1 MKAVAGALSNEIHNA
16 RKNGAPRRW
25 WYFAGIAAVVL
36 VLLANTV
43 VTEREGAWEDEIFAV
58 STAWSIARSG
68 PPHLSVLAQ
77 YPRTG
82 SPVQFYGPVS
92 FEAETLLIR
101 ALGLS
106 ATAWRLACLA
116 GVILSIWASLR
127 LVKLAGGDKG
137 ARFITAL
144 VIALSGSVAPFPGRW
159 DAVTSGLFLT
169 GLLFFLRGAESTGK
183 ALSGWIGAAGV
194 CIGFALASSPRALT
208 LVLAT
213 LIAAVLVSLC
223 FRSIW
228 KRVVLGSLGTF
239 AVAALV
245 QTLLLLPS
253 GENSISWYLYLRRA
267 TRTDPINATPL
278 IGQGGWNL
286 DWHHHKSLFI
296 LLVLLFL
303 IFAYGAITQLRSR
316 LYPAKLWLKVFLT
329 FFAIVN
335 LVVMLVLL
343 ANALGQSPFWLPP
356 AVAAFTCWVN
366 WDFPEDKK
374 LGAVA
379 ISLIGICVA
388 LLLFQE
394 VEQLA
399 SVVLTWNRRST
410 DRLRKFVEVNVPK
423 GATVYGPIG
432 RYFYAVELSGH
443 QYLYTHE
450 QTTPGLY
457 SESQSPIANKL
468 DAQIC
473 SHPTYA
479 IWSKPD
485 PSHQPQEESM
495 PEALRDRL
503 DTKVGEFDQPPL
515 TAWTALMLAKVG
527 EIGGKYGFPDAE
539 IYSLR
544 SLTPCPNKSAEQ

>member
-1 MKAVAGALSNEIHNA
+1 MKAVAGALSNDIHNA

-25 WYFAGIAAVVL
+25 WYFLGIAAVVS

-58 STAWSIARSG
+58 STAWSIVHSK
-68 PPHLSVLAQ
+68 PPVLSVLAQ
-77 YPRTG
+77 YPGTG
-82 SPVQFYGPVS
+82 SPVRFYGPVS
-92 FEAETLLIR
+92 FEAEALLIR
-101 ALGLS
+101 AFGLS

-137 ARFITAL
+137 AQFVTAL

-169 GLLFFLRGAESTGK
+169 GLLFFLRAAESTGK
-183 ALSGWIGAAGV
+183 ALFGWIGAAGV

-228 KRVVLGSLGTF
+228 KRVMLGSLGTF

-253 GENSISWYLYLRRA
+253 GENSISWYLYLKRA
-267 TRTDPINATPL
+267 TRTDQINATPL

-286 DWHHHKSLFI
+286 DWHHHKSLVI
-296 LLVLLFL
+296 LFVLLFI
-303 IFAYGAITQLRSR
+303 IFVYGAIAQLRSR
-316 LYPAKLWLKVFLT
+316 LYPAKLWLKVFLA
-329 FFAIVN
+329 FFALVN
-335 LVVMLVLL
+335 LVAMLVLL

-410 DRLRKFVEVNVPK
+410 DRLRKFVEVNVPN

-432 RYFYAVELSGH
+432 RYFYAVELSGR

-457 SESQSPIANKL
+457 SENQSPIANRL

-479 IWSKPD
+479 IWSKTD
-485 PSHQPQEESM
+485 PIHQPQEESM

-515 TAWTALMLAKVG
+515 TAWAALVLAKVG